1 MDPISK
7 IQVKTTTQ
15 LLELANALSVA
26 ISMQLMSPGQA
37 HFVWHKH
44 LGESGILPPKEKK
57 PFVKKEIK
65 GGE

>member
-7 IQVKTTTQ
+7 IQIKTTTQ
-15 LLELANALSVA
+15 LLELANSLSIA
-26 ISMQLMSPGQA
+26 ITMHIMSPEQA
-37 HFVWHKH
+37 TFVWRKH
-44 LGESGILPPKEKK
+44 LTESGILPPKDKK